1 MTRAPRGAVRCP
13 RRDGI
18 WERLGGVRAS
28 CTGESIFLTLHRPST
43 SQILD
48 YTPARPHDVAPRPE
62 AGSGGGRGEAAGGA
76 EAHSAS
82 VGLPRVRDLRPR
94 AAVEAVL
101 AVALAKRLFAR
112 KFDDA
117 RGGGVRGPETL
128 TPAPAVVA
136 HAVVL
141 QVTPR
146 LQRGAGAWWGA
157 CGCGA
162 AGLGVEAVAAG
173 RAVEAGGLTLQVAVP
188 FRGTWQMKPSASHS
202 TIVLPHTLPDPSSSS
217 SASWYSFS
225 VPFW

>member
-18 WERLGGVRAS
+18 WQRLGGVRAS

-62 AGSGGGRGEAAGGA
+62 AGSGGGRGEAGGGA
-76 EAHSAS
+76 VAHSAS

-146 LQRGAGAWWGA
+146 LQRGAGAWWG
-157 CGCGA
+157 G
-162 AGLGVEAVAAG
+162 AG
-173 RAVEAGGLTLQVAVP
+173 RVGAGR
-188 FRGTWQMKPSASHS
+188 RGSGSRPWRRGVRSRRAASRCRWS
-202 TIVLPHTLPDPSSSS
+202 GRRPWGPGR
-217 SASWYSFS
+217 
-225 VPFW
+225 

>member
-18 WERLGGVRAS
+18 WQRLGGVRAS

-82 VGLPRVRDLRPR
+82 VGLPLERELRPR

-101 AVALAKRLFAR
+101 AVARAKRFCASCL
-112 KFDDA
+112 DDA
-117 RGGGVRGPETL
+117 RGGGVRAVS
-128 TPAPAVVA
+128 PAPAVVA
-136 HAVVL
+136 HAVL
-141 QVTPR
+141 RFGVTPA
-146 LQRGAGAWWGA
+146 LQRGAGGWWG
-157 CGCGA
+157 G
-162 AGLGVEAVAAG
+162 AG
-173 RAVEAGGLTLQVAVP
+173 RVGAGR
-188 FRGTWQMKPSASHS
+188 RGSGSRPWRRGVRSRRAASRCRWS
-202 TIVLPHTLPDPSSSS
+202 GRRPWGPGR
-217 SASWYSFS
+217 
-225 VPFW
+225 